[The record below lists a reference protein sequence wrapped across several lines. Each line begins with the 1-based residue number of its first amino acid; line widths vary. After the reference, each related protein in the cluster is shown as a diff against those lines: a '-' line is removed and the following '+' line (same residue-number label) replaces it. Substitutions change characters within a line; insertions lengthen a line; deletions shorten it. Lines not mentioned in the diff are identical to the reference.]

1 MISWLAHLNDHYF
14 CIEQYSILGS
24 QSKTNNSLFI
34 LMWCGCL
41 SSMMVT
47 DSRGIQHL
55 LSILRSFSVFTD
67 MLIL

>member
-24 QSKTNNSLFI
+24 QSMTNNSLFI